1 MVVAISV
8 QDEQFG
14 LSEAQEHNQST
25 VLHVT
30 VVGTGG
36 PNKTEEFSES
46 SWSQIEWWF
55 PLIVLKM
62 DSLFGL
68 AEAQGHNQSTG
79 LRRV

>member
-30 VVGTGG
+30 VVRTGG

-55 PLIVLKM
+55 PLLVLKM

-68 AEAQGHNQSTG
+68 TEAQGHNQSTV